1 MTDLDLEAAAED
13 GQGGRRNGAGQPA
26 TPGPQK
32 RPTARRRRG
41 VMREAEILAVTR
53 RLISEGGYRKLTTL
67 DIAKACGI
75 TEGAIFRYFATKQD
89 LLAKVSELW
98 FEELIS
104 GGSNLE
110 HLTAPVDRLWHAIAN
125 FLTDIWR
132 EPELSRFVLMEMRYN
147 ADYRSTE
154 LYRLNRIYT
163 GRIKSALQNAV
174 DAGIFRDDIPVT
186 LLRNMVIGTIEQAT
200 WSFLVSDNRTSEKG
214 FEIQD
219 VTNHIIAVICQ
230 GMETHVDRDRGQR
243 LDRSLDHLEEVARK
257 LDRLSRSIVDAP
269 TNSAL

>member
-1 MTDLDLEAAAED
+1 MASSNLENSTED
-13 GQGGRRNGAGQPA
+13 GQGGREGKRQPSP
-26 TPGPQK
+26 PGSKK
-32 RPTARRRRG
+32 RPTERRSRG
-41 VMREAEILAVTR
+41 VKREAEILAVTR

-110 HLTAPVDRLWHAIAN
+110 HLTAPVDRLWHSIAN
-125 FLTDIWR
+125 FLTEIWR

-200 WSFLVSDNRTSEKG
+200 WSFLVSENRIAEKG
-214 FEIQD
+214 FEIET
-219 VTNHIIAVICQ
+219 VTNQIVSVICQ
-230 GMETHVDRDRGQR
+230 GMETHVDRDRVQR
-243 LDRSLDHLEEVARK
+243 LDRSLCHLEEVARN
-257 LDRLSRSIVDAP
+257 LDRLSRSIADP
-269 TNSAL
+269 PMNSPP